1 MSSAIWWLFRIL
13 QGIGRKDKR
22 TEETSG
28 KKKVLYYMNSP
39 LESVWPQSKLKSS
52 PTPTPTV
59 YNELIKCKLDSALK
73 ETTSEH
79 IPYKSLGNAHIL

>member
-1 MSSAIWWLFRIL
+1 M

-28 KKKVLYYMNSP
+28 KKKALYFVNGP

-59 YNELIKCKLDSALK
+59 YSELIKCKMDSALK

-79 IPYKSLGNAHIL
+79 VPYKSLRNAHIL